1 VSPSTDP
8 SPGFGSARELLLEMA
23 RERSLAALLRRLATA
38 MAEQPGVALAR
49 VWLIEPGDICPAC
62 PMREECTQQVPCLH
76 LAASAGTP
84 QADAEADWARLD
96 GRFRR
101 FPIGRGR
108 RKVGHIAATGEPV
121 VIESIA
127 EDPSWI
133 ADPEWASREG
143 VEGFGG
149 QPLSYRGEPLGV
161 LAVFTRTPFRVDAM
175 GWLRLLADHAAAAIA
190 NARAFAEIE
199 RLRLQLELE
208 NAYLREE
215 VAEAQVFG
223 EIVGQ
228 SPALR
233 TVERQIELVA
243 PTDASVLI
251 LGESGTGKELVARE
265 IHRRSARCDRPLI
278 KVNCASIPGELYESE
293 FFGHVKGAFTGA
305 VKDRVGR
312 FEAADGGTL
321 LLDEV
326 GEIPP
331 ALQSKLLRVLQE
343 GQVER
348 VGDQRTRSV
357 NVRVLAATNRDLK
370 AEVAA
375 GRFREDLYYR
385 LNVFPIEVPSLRQR
399 KEDLQLLAEH
409 FLAAAARRIPGRKL
423 RLTKANLA
431 QLQGYD
437 WPGNVRELHNVIER
451 AVIISQGGRLHFDLP
466 AAGMVP
472 ARQPAAGGTAGDV
485 VPQAEMDRRERENV
499 LAALRRARWKISGA
513 GGAAELLGVKPTTLR
528 SRLKKMGL
536 DKPLDGGSIR

>member
-1 VSPSTDP
+1 MTS
-8 SPGFGSARELLLEMA
+8 SPGPAPSFESARELLLEMA
-23 RERSLAALLRRLATA
+23 RERSLDALLHRIVAELAD
-38 MAEQPGVALAR
+38 QPGVALAR
-49 VWLIEPGDICPAC
+49 VWLMEPGDICPAC
-62 PMREECTQQVPCLH
+62 PMRGECPQQVPCLH

-84 QADAEADWARLD
+84 KADPGADWSRLD
-96 GRFRR
+96 GGFRR
-101 FPIGRGR
+101 FAVGRGV

-121 VIESIA
+121 AIESIEA
-127 EDPSWI
+127 DPSWI
-133 ADPEWASREG
+133 GQPEWARREG
-143 VEGFGG
+143 IAGFGG
-149 QPLSYRGEPLGV
+149 QPLTFQGELVGV
-161 LAVFTRTPFRVDAM
+161 LAVFTRTHFRLDAM
-175 GWLRLLADHAAAAIA
+175 SWLRLVADHAAAAIA

-199 RLRLQLELE
+199 RLRQQLELE

-265 IHRRSARCDRPLI
+265 IHRRSARRDRPLI
-278 KVNCASIPGELYESE
+278 KVNCASVPGELYESE

-312 FEAADGGTL
+312 FQAADGGTL

-343 GQVER
+343 GQYER
-348 VGDQRTRSV
+348 LGEERTRSV

-385 LNVFPIEVPSLRQR
+385 LNVFPLEVPALRQR
-399 KEDLQLLAEH
+399 KEDLSLLAAH
-409 FLAAAARRIPGRKL
+409 FLEAAARGVRDSKPP
-423 RLTKANLA
+423 LTKANLA
-431 QLQGYD
+431 LLQAYD

-451 AVIISQGGRLHFDLP
+451 AVITARDGRLHFDLP
-466 AAGMVP
+466 AAGTARGGAASRTP
-472 ARQPAAGGTAGDV
+472 AEADAPGEV
-485 VPQAEMDRRERENV
+485 VPQPEMDRRERENM
-499 LAALRRARWKISGA
+499 LAALRHARWKISGE

-528 SRLKKMGL
+528 SRLKKLGL
-536 DKPLDGGSIR
+536 EKRA